1 MRKKAWK
8 KNVLLL
14 KLSLWYLRKHA
25 NLDVDGVMNFT
36 HLSTGPDHTKSLCL
50 KRKSISGLEDIYIM
64 RIKWILAQ
72 NEIIATRKTSSV
84 RKASAFPAREEIA
97 DI

>member
-1 MRKKAWK
+1 MAAN
-8 KNVLLL
+8 KNDSQV
-14 KLSLWYLRKHA
+14 KLWLWYLRKHA
-25 NLDVDGVMNFT
+25 NVDVDGVMNLT

-50 KRKSISGLEDIYIM
+50 KRKSINDLEDIYIM
-64 RIKWILAQ
+64 RIRWILAQ

>member
-1 MRKKAWK
+1 MAAK
-8 KNVLLL
+8 KNVSQV
-14 KLSLWYLRKHA
+14 KLWLWYLRKHA
-25 NLDVDGVMNFT
+25 NVDVDDFMNFT

-50 KRKSISGLEDIYIM
+50 KRKSINVLEDIYIT